1 MITSNLAT
9 ITRIRV
15 DFCDISPV
23 KYNYPFMGNMFWSDI
38 MSTVTFFGHRDTPK
52 ETEPTLRLT
61 LTDLIENKNATV
73 FYVGNHGN
81 FDAMVR
87 RQLED
92 LSKTYPIKYYVVLA
106 YMPSKNDNP
115 DEHSILPEGIETVPK
130 RFAINYRNKWM
141 LGKSDIVV
149 TYVTRNFGGAW
160 EFKQMAEKSQKK
172 VLDLFHT

>member
-1 MITSNLAT
+1 M
-9 ITRIRV
+9 
-15 DFCDISPV
+15 
-23 KYNYPFMGNMFWSDI
+23 KEQ
-38 MSTVTFFGHRDTPK
+38 TVTFFGHRDTPK
-52 ETEPTLRLT
+52 EIESALRLT
-61 LTDLIENKNATV
+61 LIDLIENKNATV

-106 YMPSKNDNP
+106 YMPSRNDTP
-115 DEHSILPEGIETVPK
+115 DEHSILPEGIETVPH

-149 TYVTRNFGGAW
+149 TYVTHNFGGAW
-160 EFKQMAEKSQKK
+160 RFKEIAERLEMMIIKLNK
-172 VLDLFHT
+172 